1 MMNIS
6 KIYALF
12 NQHNSI
18 SIDTRSIKPKDIFFA
33 IKGPNFDGN
42 NFALEAIKKGASY
55 VISDNS
61 TISKKSDKIIYV
73 DNSIKALQKLANYH
87 RRKLNTKIIAITGS
101 NGKTTS
107 KELILNVL
115 KSKYKTTATKGNLNN
130 HLGVPL
136 SLLEI
141 NENTDFGIIE
151 MGANHINEISQLCKI
166 AEPNFGYITNFGN
179 AHLEGFGSIEGVIKG
194 KSELYN
200 YLINNKSL
208 IFNNSENIKQT
219 SLINNYK
226 NTYSFG
232 INSESNCIINKSDS
246 ENSLNVSYQNKI
258 IKSTIYGDYNFENIC
273 IAIAIGEYFEV
284 DFKNI
289 KQGIE
294 SYLPDNN
301 RSQISV
307 KNNNT
312 IILDAYNANP
322 TSMSLALESFK
333 KTNYKNKMII
343 VGDMFELGKDSNHYH
358 QEIINRLEKINDCI
372 IYIVGEYFYKTK
384 HSDRIESFSTTKELI
399 NNLSKTNVSN
409 YSILIKGSR
418 GMQLE
423 KIIEFI

>member
-1 MMNIS
+1 MNIS

-12 NQHNSI
+12 NQNNSV

-208 IFNNSENIKQT
+208 IFNNSENIKQN

-294 SYLPDNN
+294 SYLPNNN

-372 IYIVGEYFYKTK
+372 IYIVGEYFCNTK
-384 HSDRIESFSTTKELI
+384 HSDKIKSFSTTKELI

>member
-1 MMNIS
+1 MDIS
-6 KIYALF
+6 KIYELF
-12 NQHNSI
+12 NKYKSV
-18 SIDTRSIKPKDIFFA
+18 SIDTRSIKPNDIFFA

-42 NFALEAIKKGASY
+42 NFALQAIKTGASY
-55 VISDNS
+55 VISDNPA
-61 TISKKSDKIIYV
+61 ISKKSDKIIYV
-73 DNSIKALQKLANYH
+73 ENSIKALQKLANYH

-107 KELILNVL
+107 KELIFNVL
-115 KSKYKTTATKGNLNN
+115 KTKYKTTATKGNLNN

-141 NENTDFGIIE
+141 NENTEFGIIE
-151 MGANHINEISQLCKI
+151 MGANHLNEIAQLCKI
-166 AEPNFGYITNFGN
+166 AEPSFGYITNFGN

-200 YLINNKSL
+200 FLKNNKSL
-208 IFNNSENIKQT
+208 IFYNSENIIQT

-226 NTYSFG
+226 NTYTFG
-232 INSESNCIINKSDS
+232 INSKSKCIINKSKS
-246 ENSLNVSYQNKI
+246 ENTLNVSYQNKI

-289 KQGIE
+289 KKGIE
-294 SYLPDNN
+294 SYIPKNN
-301 RSQISV
+301 RSQISL

-343 VGDMFELGKDSNHYH
+343 LGDMFELGKDSNYYH
-358 QEIINRLEKINDCI
+358 QEITNSLEKINDST
-372 IYIVGEYFYKTK
+372 IYIVGEYFCNTK
-384 HSDRIESFSTTKELI
+384 HSDRIRSFSSSKELI

>member
-1 MMNIS
+1 MDIS
-6 KIYALF
+6 KIYELF
-12 NQHNSI
+12 NKYKSV
-18 SIDTRSIKPKDIFFA
+18 SIDTRSIKPNDIFFA

-42 NFALEAIKKGASY
+42 NFAIQAIKNGASY
-55 VISDNS
+55 VISDNPA
-61 TISKKSDKIIYV
+61 ISKKSDKIIYV

-115 KSKYKTTATKGNLNN
+115 KTKYKTTATKGNLNN

-141 NENTDFGIIE
+141 NENTEFSIIE

-208 IFNNSENIKQT
+208 IFNNSENIKQN

-301 RSQISV
+301 RSQISI

-372 IYIVGEYFYKTK
+372 IYIVGEYFCKTK
-384 HSDRIESFSTTKELI
+384 HSDRIESFSTTKKLI
-399 NNLSKTNVSN
+399 NNLSKTNISN

>member
-1 MMNIS
+1 M
-6 KIYALF
+6 
-12 NQHNSI
+12 
-18 SIDTRSIKPKDIFFA
+18 
-33 IKGPNFDGN
+33 
-42 NFALEAIKKGASY
+42 
-55 VISDNS
+55 ISDNPA
-61 TISKKSDKIIYV
+61 ISKKSDKIIYV

-115 KSKYKTTATKGNLNN
+115 KTKYKTTATKGNLNN

-141 NENTDFGIIE
+141 NENTEFSIIE

-226 NTYSFG
+226 NTYTFG
-232 INSESNCIINKSDS
+232 INSESDCIINKSES

-273 IAIAIGEYFEV
+273 IAIATGEYFEV

-322 TSMSLALESFK
+322 TSMSLALEAFK

-372 IYIVGEYFYKTK
+372 IYIVGEYFCKTK

-399 NNLSKTNVSN
+399 NNLSKTNISN

>member
-1 MMNIS
+1 MDIS

-12 NQHNSI
+12 NKYKSV
-18 SIDTRSIKPKDIFFA
+18 SIDTRSIKPNDIFFA

-42 NFALEAIKKGASY
+42 NFALQAIKTGASY
-55 VISDNS
+55 VISDNPD
-61 TISKKSDKIIYV
+61 ISKKSDKIIYV
-73 DNSIKALQKLANYH
+73 ENSIKALQKLANYH

-115 KSKYKTTATKGNLNN
+115 KTKYKTTATKGNLNN

-141 NENTDFGIIE
+141 NENTEFGIIE
-151 MGANHINEISQLCKI
+151 MGANHLNEIAQLCKI
-166 AEPNFGYITNFGN
+166 AEPSFGYITNFGN

-200 YLINNKSL
+200 FLKNNKSL
-208 IFNNSENIKQT
+208 IFYNSENIIQT
-219 SLINNYK
+219 SLIKNYQ
-226 NTYSFG
+226 NTYTFG
-232 INSESNCIINKSDS
+232 INSKSKCIINKSKS
-246 ENSLNVSYQNKI
+246 ENTLNVSYQNKI

-289 KQGIE
+289 KKGVE
-294 SYLPDNN
+294 SYIPKNN
-301 RSQISV
+301 RSQISL

-343 VGDMFELGKDSNHYH
+343 LGDMFELGKDSNYYH
-358 QEIINRLEKINDCI
+358 QEITNSLEKINDST
-372 IYIVGEYFYKTK
+372 IYIVGEYFCNTK
-384 HSDRIESFSTTKELI
+384 HSDRIRSFSSSKELI

>member
-1 MMNIS
+1 MNIS

-12 NQHNSI
+12 NQHSSV
-18 SIDTRSIKPKDIFFA
+18 SIDTRSLKPKDIFFA

-73 DNSIKALQKLANYH
+73 DNAIKALQKLANYH

-219 SLINNYK
+219 SLLNNYK

-322 TSMSLALESFK
+322 TSMCLALKAFK

-343 VGDMFELGKDSNHYH
+343 VGDMLELGKDSNHYH

-399 NNLSKTNVSN
+399 NNLSKINISN

>member
-1 MMNIS
+1 MDIS
-6 KIYALF
+6 KIYELF
-12 NQHNSI
+12 NKYKSV
-18 SIDTRSIKPKDIFFA
+18 SIDTRSIKPNDIFFA
-33 IKGPNFDGN
+33 IKGLNFDGN
-42 NFALEAIKKGASY
+42 NFALQAIKTGASY
-55 VISDNS
+55 VISDNPA
-61 TISKKSDKIIYV
+61 ISKKSDKIIYV
-73 DNSIKALQKLANYH
+73 ENSIKALQKLANYH

-107 KELILNVL
+107 KELIFNVL
-115 KSKYKTTATKGNLNN
+115 KTKYKTTATKGNLNN

-141 NENTDFGIIE
+141 NENTEFGIIE
-151 MGANHINEISQLCKI
+151 MGANHLNEIAQLCKI
-166 AEPNFGYITNFGN
+166 AEPSFGYITNFGN

-200 YLINNKSL
+200 YLKSNKSL
-208 IFNNSENIKQT
+208 IFHNSENIMQT

-226 NTYSFG
+226 NTYTFG
-232 INSESNCIINKSDS
+232 INSKSNCIINKSKS
-246 ENSLNVSYQNKI
+246 ENTLNVSYQNKI

-273 IAIAIGEYFEV
+273 IAIAIGEFFKV
-284 DFKNI
+284 DFNNI
-289 KQGIE
+289 KKGIE
-294 SYLPDNN
+294 SYIPKNN
-301 RSQISV
+301 RSQISL

-343 VGDMFELGKDSNHYH
+343 LGDMFELGKDSNYYH
-358 QEIINRLEKINDCI
+358 QEITNSLEKINDST
-372 IYIVGEYFYKTK
+372 IYIVGEYFCNTK
-384 HSDRIESFSTTKELI
+384 HSDRIRSFSSSKELI

>member
-1 MMNIS
+1 MDIS

-12 NQHNSI
+12 NKYKSV
-18 SIDTRSIKPKDIFFA
+18 SIDTRSIKPNDIFFA
-33 IKGPNFDGN
+33 IKGPKFDGN
-42 NFALEAIKKGASY
+42 NFALQAIKTGASY

-200 YLINNKSL
+200 YLINNKNL
-208 IFNNSENIKQT
+208 IFNNSENIKQN

-301 RSQISV
+301 RSQISI

-372 IYIVGEYFYKTK
+372 IYIVGEYFCNTK
-384 HSDRIESFSTTKELI
+384 HSFKIKSFSSTKELI

>member
-1 MMNIS
+1 MNIS

-12 NQHNSI
+12 NQHSSV
-18 SIDTRSIKPKDIFFA
+18 SIDTRSLKPKDIFFA

-42 NFALEAIKKGASY
+42 NFALDAIKKGASY

-73 DNSIKALQKLANYH
+73 DNAIKALQKLANYH

-208 IFNNSENIKQT
+208 IFNNSENINQT

-372 IYIVGEYFYKTK
+372 IYIVGEYFCKTN
-384 HSDRIESFSTTKELI
+384 HSDRIESFSTTKKLI
-399 NNLSKTNVSN
+399 NNLSKTNISN

>member
-1 MMNIS
+1 MNIS

-12 NQHNSI
+12 NQHSSV
-18 SIDTRSIKPKDIFFA
+18 SIDTRSLKPKDIFFA

-208 IFNNSENIKQT
+208 IFNNSENIKQN

-372 IYIVGEYFYKTK
+372 IYIVGEYFCKTK

-399 NNLSKTNVSN
+399 NNLSKINISN

>member
-1 MMNIS
+1 MNIS

-12 NQHNSI
+12 NQNNSV

-55 VISDNS
+55 VISDNPD
-61 TISKKSDKIIYV
+61 ISKKSDKIIYV
-73 DNSIKALQKLANYH
+73 DNAIKALQKLANYH
-87 RRKLNTKIIAITGS
+87 RRKLNTKILAITGS

-273 IAIAIGEYFEV
+273 IF
-284 DFKNI
+284 
-289 KQGIE
+289 
-294 SYLPDNN
+294 YLFC
-301 RSQISV
+301 
-307 KNNNT
+307 
-312 IILDAYNANP
+312 ANDVFVNFVYCKP
-322 TSMSLALESFK
+322 IT
-333 KTNYKNKMII
+333 
-343 VGDMFELGKDSNHYH
+343 
-358 QEIINRLEKINDCI
+358 
-372 IYIVGEYFYKTK
+372 
-384 HSDRIESFSTTKELI
+384 
-399 NNLSKTNVSN
+399 
-409 YSILIKGSR
+409 
-418 GMQLE
+418 
-423 KIIEFI
+423 

>member
-1 MMNIS
+1 MNIS

-12 NQHNSI
+12 NQQSSV

-73 DNSIKALQKLANYH
+73 DNAIKALQKLANYH

-258 IKSTIYGDYNFENIC
+258 IKSSIYGDYNFENIC

-301 RSQISV
+301 RSQISI

-322 TSMSLALESFK
+322 TSMSLALKSFK

-358 QEIINRLEKINDCI
+358 QEIINELEKINDCI

-399 NNLSKTNVSN
+399 NNLSKINISN

>member
-1 MMNIS
+1 MDIS
-6 KIYALF
+6 KIYELF
-12 NQHNSI
+12 NKYKSV
-18 SIDTRSIKPKDIFFA
+18 SIDTRSIKPNDIFFA

-42 NFALEAIKKGASY
+42 NFAIQAIKNGASY
-55 VISDNS
+55 VISDNPA
-61 TISKKSDKIIYV
+61 ISKKSDKIIYV

-372 IYIVGEYFYKTK
+372 IYIVGEYFCKTK
-384 HSDRIESFSTTKELI
+384 HSDRIESFSTTKKLI
-399 NNLSKTNVSN
+399 NNLSKTNISN

>member
-1 MMNIS
+1 MDIS
-6 KIYALF
+6 KIYELF
-12 NQHNSI
+12 NKYKSV
-18 SIDTRSIKPKDIFFA
+18 SIDTRSIKPNDIFFA

-42 NFALEAIKKGASY
+42 NFALQAIKTGASY
-55 VISDNS
+55 VISDNPD
-61 TISKKSDKIIYV
+61 ISKKSDKIIYV
-73 DNSIKALQKLANYH
+73 ENSIKALQKLANYH

-115 KSKYKTTATKGNLNN
+115 KTKYKTTATKGNLNN

-141 NENTDFGIIE
+141 NENTEFGIIE
-151 MGANHINEISQLCKI
+151 MGANHLNEIAQLCKI
-166 AEPNFGYITNFGN
+166 AEPSFGYITNFGN

-200 YLINNKSL
+200 FLKNNKSL
-208 IFNNSENIKQT
+208 IFYNSENIIQT

-226 NTYSFG
+226 NTYTFG
-232 INSESNCIINKSDS
+232 INSKSKCIINKSKS
-246 ENSLNVSYQNKI
+246 ENTLNVSYQSKI

-289 KQGIE
+289 KKGVEGYI
-294 SYLPDNN
+294 PKNN
-301 RSQISV
+301 RSQISL

-343 VGDMFELGKDSNHYH
+343 LGDMFELGKDSNYYH
-358 QEIINRLEKINDCI
+358 QEITNSLEKINDST
-372 IYIVGEYFYKTK
+372 IYIVGEYFCNTK
-384 HSDRIESFSTTKELI
+384 HSDRIRSFSSSKELI

>member
-1 MMNIS
+1 MDIS
-6 KIYALF
+6 KIYELF
-12 NQHNSI
+12 NKYKSV
-18 SIDTRSIKPKDIFFA
+18 SIDTRSIKPNDIFFA

-42 NFALEAIKKGASY
+42 NFALQAIKTGASY
-55 VISDNS
+55 VISDNPA
-61 TISKKSDKIIYV
+61 ISKKSEKIIYV
-73 DNSIKALQKLANYH
+73 EDSIKALQKLANYH

-107 KELILNVL
+107 KELIFNVL
-115 KSKYKTTATKGNLNN
+115 KTKYKTTATKGNLNN

-136 SLLEI
+136 SLLKI
-141 NENTDFGIIE
+141 NENTEFGIIE
-151 MGANHINEISQLCKI
+151 MGANHLNEIAQLCKI
-166 AEPNFGYITNFGN
+166 AEPSFGYITNFGS
-179 AHLEGFGSIEGVIKG
+179 AHLEGFGSIKGVIKG
-194 KSELYN
+194 KSELYDF
-200 YLINNKSL
+200 LKNNKNL
-208 IFNNSENIKQT
+208 IFHNSENIMQT

-226 NTYSFG
+226 NTYTFG
-232 INSESNCIINKSDS
+232 INSKSNCIINKSKS
-246 ENSLNVSYQNKI
+246 ENTLNVSYQNKI

-289 KQGIE
+289 KKGIE
-294 SYLPDNN
+294 SYIPKNN
-301 RSQISV
+301 RSQISL

-343 VGDMFELGKDSNHYH
+343 LGDMFELGKDSNYYH
-358 QEIINRLEKINDCI
+358 QEITNSLEKINDST
-372 IYIVGEYFYKTK
+372 IYIVGEYFCNTK
-384 HSDRIESFSTTKELI
+384 HSNRIKSFSSTKELI

>member
-1 MMNIS
+1 MDIS

-12 NQHNSI
+12 NKYKSV
-18 SIDTRSIKPKDIFFA
+18 SIDTRSIKPNDIFFA

-42 NFALEAIKKGASY
+42 NFALQAIKTGASY
-55 VISDNS
+55 VISDNPD
-61 TISKKSDKIIYV
+61 ISKKSDKIIYV
-73 DNSIKALQKLANYH
+73 ENSIKALQKLANYH

-115 KSKYKTTATKGNLNN
+115 KTKYKTTATKGNLNN

-141 NENTDFGIIE
+141 NENTEFGIIE
-151 MGANHINEISQLCKI
+151 MGANHLNEIAQLCKI
-166 AEPNFGYITNFGN
+166 AEPSFGYITNFGN

-200 YLINNKSL
+200 FLKNNKNL
-208 IFNNSENIKQT
+208 IFYNSENIIQT

-226 NTYSFG
+226 NTYTFG
-232 INSESNCIINKSDS
+232 INSKSKCIINKSKS
-246 ENSLNVSYQNKI
+246 ENTLNVSYQNKI

-289 KQGIE
+289 KKGIE
-294 SYLPDNN
+294 SYIPKNN
-301 RSQISV
+301 RSQISL

-343 VGDMFELGKDSNHYH
+343 LGDMFELGKDSNYYH
-358 QEIINRLEKINDCI
+358 QEITNSLEKINDST
-372 IYIVGEYFYKTK
+372 IYIVGEYFFNTK
-384 HSDRIESFSTTKELI
+384 HSDRIRSFSSSKELI

>member
-1 MMNIS
+1 MDIS

-12 NQHNSI
+12 NKYKSV
-18 SIDTRSIKPKDIFFA
+18 SIDTRSIKPNDIFFA

-42 NFALEAIKKGASY
+42 NFALQAIKTGASY
-55 VISDNS
+55 VISDNPD
-61 TISKKSDKIIYV
+61 ISKKSDKIIYV
-73 DNSIKALQKLANYH
+73 ENSIKALQKLANYH

-115 KSKYKTTATKGNLNN
+115 KTKYKTTATKGNLNN

-141 NENTDFGIIE
+141 NENTEFGIIE
-151 MGANHINEISQLCKI
+151 MGANHLNEIAQLCKI
-166 AEPNFGYITNFGN
+166 AEPSFGYITNFGN

-200 YLINNKSL
+200 FLKNNKSL
-208 IFNNSENIKQT
+208 IFYNSENIIQT

-226 NTYSFG
+226 NTYTFG
-232 INSESNCIINKSDS
+232 INSKSKCIINKSKS
-246 ENSLNVSYQNKI
+246 ENTLNVSYQNKI

-289 KQGIE
+289 KKGIE
-294 SYLPDNN
+294 SYIPKNN
-301 RSQISV
+301 RSQISL

-343 VGDMFELGKDSNHYH
+343 LGDMFELGKDSNYYH
-358 QEIINRLEKINDCI
+358 QEITNSLEKINDST
-372 IYIVGEYFYKTK
+372 IYIVGEYFFNTK
-384 HSDRIESFSTTKELI
+384 HSDRIRSFSSSKELI

>member
-1 MMNIS
+1 MDIS
-6 KIYALF
+6 KIYELF
-12 NQHNSI
+12 NKYKSV
-18 SIDTRSIKPKDIFFA
+18 SIDTRSIKPNDIFFA

-42 NFALEAIKKGASY
+42 NFAIQAIKNGASY
-55 VISDNS
+55 VISDNPA
-61 TISKKSDKIIYV
+61 ISKKSDKIIYV

-115 KSKYKTTATKGNLNN
+115 KTKYKTTATKGNLNN

-141 NENTDFGIIE
+141 NENTEFSIIE

-208 IFNNSENIKQT
+208 IFNNSENIKQN

-301 RSQISV
+301 RSQISI

-372 IYIVGEYFYKTK
+372 IYIVGEYFCNTK
-384 HSDRIESFSTTKELI
+384 HSDKIKSFSTTKELI

>member
-1 MMNIS
+1 MDIS
-6 KIYALF
+6 KIYELF
-12 NQHNSI
+12 NKYKSV
-18 SIDTRSIKPKDIFFA
+18 SIDTRSIKPNDIFFA

-42 NFALEAIKKGASY
+42 NFAIQAIKNGASY
-55 VISDNS
+55 VISDNPA
-61 TISKKSDKIIYV
+61 ISKKSDKIIYV

-115 KSKYKTTATKGNLNN
+115 KTKYKTTATKGNLNN

-141 NENTDFGIIE
+141 NENTEFSIIE

-208 IFNNSENIKQT
+208 IFHNSENIMQT

-226 NTYSFG
+226 NNYTFG
-232 INSESNCIINKSDS
+232 INSKSDCIINKSES

-273 IAIAIGEYFEV
+273 IAIATGEYFEV

-294 SYLPDNN
+294 SYLP
-301 RSQISV
+301 R
-307 KNNNT
+307 K
-312 IILDAYNANP
+312 
-322 TSMSLALESFK
+322 
-333 KTNYKNKMII
+333 
-343 VGDMFELGKDSNHYH
+343 
-358 QEIINRLEKINDCI
+358 
-372 IYIVGEYFYKTK
+372 
-384 HSDRIESFSTTKELI
+384 
-399 NNLSKTNVSN
+399 
-409 YSILIKGSR
+409 
-418 GMQLE
+418 
-423 KIIEFI
+423 

>member
-1 MMNIS
+1 MDIS

-12 NQHNSI
+12 NKYKSV
-18 SIDTRSIKPKDIFFA
+18 SIDTRSIKPNDIFFA

-42 NFALEAIKKGASY
+42 NFALQAIKTGASY
-55 VISDNS
+55 VISDNPD
-61 TISKKSDKIIYV
+61 ISKKSDKIIYV
-73 DNSIKALQKLANYH
+73 ENSIKALQKLANYH

-115 KSKYKTTATKGNLNN
+115 KTKYKTTATKGNLNN

-141 NENTDFGIIE
+141 NENTEFGIIE
-151 MGANHINEISQLCKI
+151 MGANHLNEIAQLCKI
-166 AEPNFGYITNFGN
+166 AEPSFGYITNFGN

-200 YLINNKSL
+200 FLKNNKSL
-208 IFNNSENIKQT
+208 IFYNSENIIQT

-226 NTYSFG
+226 NTYTFG
-232 INSESNCIINKSDS
+232 INSKSKCIINKSKS
-246 ENSLNVSYQNKI
+246 ENKLNVSYQNKI

-289 KQGIE
+289 KKGIE
-294 SYLPDNN
+294 SYIPKNN
-301 RSQISV
+301 RSQISL

-343 VGDMFELGKDSNHYH
+343 LGDMFELGKDSNYYH
-358 QEIINRLEKINDCI
+358 QEITNSLEKINDST
-372 IYIVGEYFYKTK
+372 IYIVGEYFCNTK
-384 HSDRIESFSTTKELI
+384 HSDRIRSFSSSKELI

>member
-1 MMNIS
+1 MNIS

-12 NQHNSI
+12 NQHSSV
-18 SIDTRSIKPKDIFFA
+18 SIDTRSLKPKDIFFA

-42 NFALEAIKKGASY
+42 NFALDAIKKGASY

-73 DNSIKALQKLANYH
+73 DNAIKALQKLANYH

-115 KSKYKTTATKGNLNN
+115 KTKYKTTATKGNLNN

-141 NENTDFGIIE
+141 NENTEFSIIE

-208 IFNNSENIKQT
+208 IFNNSENIKQN

-372 IYIVGEYFYKTK
+372 IYIVGEYFCKTK

-399 NNLSKTNVSN
+399 NNLSKINISN

>member
-1 MMNIS
+1 MDIS
-6 KIYALF
+6 KIYELF
-12 NQHNSI
+12 NKYKSV
-18 SIDTRSIKPKDIFFA
+18 SIDTRSIKPNDIFFA

-42 NFALEAIKKGASY
+42 NFALQAIKTGASY

-61 TISKKSDKIIYV
+61 AISKKSDKIIYV
-73 DNSIKALQKLANYH
+73 ENSIKALQKLANYH

-107 KELILNVL
+107 KELIFNVL
-115 KSKYKTTATKGNLNN
+115 KTKYKTTATKGNLNN

-136 SLLEI
+136 SLLKI
-141 NENTDFGIIE
+141 NENTEFGIIE
-151 MGANHINEISQLCKI
+151 MGANHLNEIAQLCKI
-166 AEPNFGYITNFGN
+166 AEPSFGYITNFGN

-200 YLINNKSL
+200 YLKNNKNL
-208 IFNNSENIKQT
+208 IFHNSENIMQT

-232 INSESNCIINKSDS
+232 INSKSDCIINKSES
-246 ENSLNVSYQNKI
+246 ENTLNVSFQNKI

-273 IAIAIGEYFEV
+273 IAIAIGEFFKV
-284 DFKNI
+284 DFNNI
-289 KQGIE
+289 KKGIE
-294 SYLPDNN
+294 SYISKNN
-301 RSQISV
+301 RSQISL

-343 VGDMFELGKDSNHYH
+343 LGDMFELGKDSNHYH
-358 QEIINRLEKINDCI
+358 QEITNSLEKINDST
-372 IYIVGEYFYKTK
+372 IYIVGEYFCNTK
-384 HSDRIESFSTTKELI
+384 HSDRIRSFSSTKELI
-399 NNLSKTNVSN
+399 NNLSKTNVSD

>member
-1 MMNIS
+1 MDIS
-6 KIYALF
+6 KIYELF
-12 NQHNSI
+12 NKYKSV
-18 SIDTRSIKPKDIFFA
+18 SIDTRSIKPNDIFFA

-42 NFALEAIKKGASY
+42 NFALQAIKTGASY
-55 VISDNS
+55 VISDNPS
-61 TISKKSDKIIYV
+61 ISKKSEKIIYV
-73 DNSIKALQKLANYH
+73 ENSIKALQKLANYH

-107 KELILNVL
+107 KELIFNVL
-115 KSKYKTTATKGNLNN
+115 KTKYKTTATKGNLNN

-136 SLLEI
+136 SLLKI
-141 NENTDFGIIE
+141 NENTEFGIIE
-151 MGANHINEISQLCKI
+151 MGANHLNEIAQLCKI
-166 AEPNFGYITNFGN
+166 AEPSFGYITNFGN

-200 YLINNKSL
+200 FLKNNKNL
-208 IFNNSENIKQT
+208 IFHNSENIMQT

-226 NTYSFG
+226 NTYTFG
-232 INSESNCIINKSDS
+232 INSKSNCIINKSKS
-246 ENSLNVSYQNKI
+246 ENTLNVSYQNKI

-289 KQGIE
+289 KKGIE
-294 SYLPDNN
+294 SYIPKNN
-301 RSQISV
+301 RSQISL

-343 VGDMFELGKDSNHYH
+343 LGDMFELGKDSNHYH
-358 QEIINRLEKINDCI
+358 QEITKSLEKINDST
-372 IYIVGEYFYKTK
+372 IYIVGEYFCNTK
-384 HSDRIESFSTTKELI
+384 HSDRIRSFSSTKELI

>member
-1 MMNIS
+1 MDIS
-6 KIYALF
+6 KIYELF
-12 NQHNSI
+12 NKYKSV
-18 SIDTRSIKPKDIFFA
+18 SIDTRSIKPNDIFFA
-33 IKGPNFDGN
+33 IKGLNFDGN
-42 NFALEAIKKGASY
+42 NFALQAIKTGASY
-55 VISDNS
+55 VISDNPA
-61 TISKKSDKIIYV
+61 ISKKSDKIIYV
-73 DNSIKALQKLANYH
+73 ENSIKALQKLANYH

-107 KELILNVL
+107 KELIFNVL
-115 KSKYKTTATKGNLNN
+115 KTKYKTTATKGNLNN

-141 NENTDFGIIE
+141 NENTEFGIIE
-151 MGANHINEISQLCKI
+151 MGANHLNEIAQLCKI
-166 AEPNFGYITNFGN
+166 AEPSFGYITNFGN

-200 YLINNKSL
+200 YLKNNKNF
-208 IFNNSENIKQT
+208 IFHNSENIKQT

-232 INSESNCIINKSDS
+232 INSKSDCIINKSES
-246 ENSLNVSYQNKI
+246 ENTLNVSFQNKI

-289 KQGIE
+289 KKGIE
-294 SYLPDNN
+294 SYIPKNN
-301 RSQISV
+301 RSQISL

-343 VGDMFELGKDSNHYH
+343 LGDMFELGKDSNYYH
-358 QEIINRLEKINDCI
+358 QEITNSLEKINDST
-372 IYIVGEYFYKTK
+372 IYIVGEYFCNTK
-384 HSDRIESFSTTKELI
+384 HSDRIRSFSSSKELI

>member
-1 MMNIS
+1 MDIS
-6 KIYALF
+6 KIYELF
-12 NQHNSI
+12 NKYKSV
-18 SIDTRSIKPKDIFFA
+18 SIDTRSIKPNDIFFA

-42 NFALEAIKKGASY
+42 NFALQAIKTGASY
-55 VISDNS
+55 VISDNPD
-61 TISKKSDKIIYV
+61 ISKKSDKIIYV
-73 DNSIKALQKLANYH
+73 ENSIKALQKLANYH

-115 KSKYKTTATKGNLNN
+115 KTKYKTTATKGNLNN

-141 NENTDFGIIE
+141 NENTEFGIIE
-151 MGANHINEISQLCKI
+151 MGANHLNEIAQLCKI
-166 AEPNFGYITNFGN
+166 AEPSFGYITNFGN

-200 YLINNKSL
+200 FLKNNKSL
-208 IFNNSENIKQT
+208 IFYNSENIIQT

-226 NTYSFG
+226 NTYTFG
-232 INSESNCIINKSDS
+232 INSKSNCIINKSKS
-246 ENSLNVSYQNKI
+246 ENTLNVSYQNKI

-289 KQGIE
+289 KKGIE
-294 SYLPDNN
+294 SYIPKNN
-301 RSQISV
+301 RSQISL

-343 VGDMFELGKDSNHYH
+343 LGDMFELGKDSNYYH
-358 QEIINRLEKINDCI
+358 QEITNSLEKINDST
-372 IYIVGEYFYKTK
+372 IYIVGEYFCNTK
-384 HSDRIESFSTTKELI
+384 HSDRIRSFSSSKELI

>member
-1 MMNIS
+1 MNIS

-12 NQHNSI
+12 NQNNSV

-73 DNSIKALQKLANYH
+73 DNAIKALQKLANYH

-322 TSMSLALESFK
+322 TSMSLALESYK

-358 QEIINRLEKINDCI
+358 QEITNSLEKINDST
-372 IYIVGEYFYKTK
+372 IYIVGEYFCNTK
-384 HSDRIESFSTTKELI
+384 HSDRIKSFSSTKELI

>member
-1 MMNIS
+1 MDIS

-12 NQHNSI
+12 NKYKSV
-18 SIDTRSIKPKDIFFA
+18 SIDTRSIKPNDIFFA

-42 NFALEAIKKGASY
+42 NFALQAIKTGASY
-55 VISDNS
+55 VISDNPS
-61 TISKKSDKIIYV
+61 ISKKSEKIIYV
-73 DNSIKALQKLANYH
+73 ENSIKALQKLANYH

-115 KSKYKTTATKGNLNN
+115 KTKYKTTATKGNLNN

-141 NENTDFGIIE
+141 NENTEFGIIE
-151 MGANHINEISQLCKI
+151 MGANHLNEIAQLCKI
-166 AEPNFGYITNFGN
+166 AEPSFGYITNFGN

-200 YLINNKSL
+200 FLKNNKSL
-208 IFNNSENIKQT
+208 IFYNSENIIQT

-226 NTYSFG
+226 NTYTFG
-232 INSESNCIINKSDS
+232 INSKSNCIINKSKS
-246 ENSLNVSYQNKI
+246 ENTLNVSYQNKI

-289 KQGIE
+289 KKGIE
-294 SYLPDNN
+294 SYIPKNN
-301 RSQISV
+301 RSQISL

-343 VGDMFELGKDSNHYH
+343 LGDMFELGKDSNYYH
-358 QEIINRLEKINDCI
+358 QEITNSLEKINDST
-372 IYIVGEYFYKTK
+372 IYIVGEYFCNTK
-384 HSDRIESFSTTKELI
+384 HSDRIRSFSSSKELI